1 MLFEFWW
8 KICHDVGL
16 QCSSFCRL
24 AAECV
29 PTSFSWF
36 TLINHPDS
44 KGRRNVVK
52 QCEIKL
58 WCMFSICR
66 IVTEGE
72 KSAAVVFP
80 RHSMAR
86 LGSARL
92 CWTRCTFGTR
102 YFFQSELSRA
112 KLYPAVET
120 QRTGPR
126 EYCFKKHP
134 IREVQCVAGWR
145 LLMCSGSW
153 INSAAFG
160 LVQFCRLIV

>member
-72 KSAAVVFP
+72 VSSGCLSTAQ
-80 RHSMAR
+80 HGSAR
-86 LGSARL
+86 LGSVGLDVLLVPGSSFRAS
-92 CWTRCTFGTR
+92 WVVPSFTRQWKHSVQVQENTSDQRGSVCGWVKVVDVFR
-102 YFFQSELSRA
+102 
-112 KLYPAVET
+112 KLD
-120 QRTGPR
+120 
-126 EYCFKKHP
+126 
-134 IREVQCVAGWR
+134 
-145 LLMCSGSW
+145 
-153 INSAAFG
+153 
-160 LVQFCRLIV
+160 

>member
-58 WCMFSICR
+58 WCMFSIRR

-72 KSAAVVFP
+72 KSAVVVFP

-102 YFFQSELSRA
+102 FFFQSELSRA

-126 EYCFKKHP
+126 EY
-134 IREVQCVAGWR
+134 IRSERFSVWLGEGCWCVQEAGLIQQ
-145 LLMCSGSW
+145 LLVWFS
-153 INSAAFG
+153 SAD
-160 LVQFCRLIV
+160 